1 MSEKWGHS
9 ANKMVYANGTALLWG
24 FCIPS
29 FRAMASVI
37 VKKVVLAEDSFCYRN
52 YKCQVSKL
60 QHIFVIGLILLSVVK
75 TTKHTRVYPATNY
88 CTTLQ
93 GVKERIV

>member
-1 MSEKWGHS
+1 MQKVLLYYEDFVYQTSEPWP
-9 ANKMVYANGTALLWG
+9 LL
-24 FCIPS
+24 S
-29 FRAMASVI
+29 S
-37 VKKVVLAEDSFCYRN
+37 KKVVLAEDSFCYRN

-75 TTKHTRVYPATNY
+75 TTKHTRLYPATNY